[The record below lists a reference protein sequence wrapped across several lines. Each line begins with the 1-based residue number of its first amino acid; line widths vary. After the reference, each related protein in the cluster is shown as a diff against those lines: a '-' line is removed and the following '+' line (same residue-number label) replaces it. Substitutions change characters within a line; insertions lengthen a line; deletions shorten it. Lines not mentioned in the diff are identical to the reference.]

1 MNVRRTKDGGASQAD
16 FRDKVRGRA
25 RRRGPTEE
33 RFCKSKIKKE
43 GESFS
48 VNVVYCF
55 FASVRL
61 MRSEFLPARS
71 TELSVQWP
79 THC

>member
-1 MNVRRTKDGGASQAD
+1 MNVRRMKDGGASPAD
-16 FRDKVRGRA
+16 SRDKVKGRA
-25 RRRGPTEE
+25 RRRGPHRGEVL
-33 RFCKSKIKKE
+33 CSKIKKE

-79 THC
+79 TH